1 MKSSAGQTQLQCLP
15 NKTAAA
21 KKMAKRVEPYMGLPT
36 VDDVVTTQ
44 TNDVWRDKLQREER
58 CARLSGHTPAPH
70 RRSAE
75 DACLATLHRS
85 KIEWHRRWGNT
96 FGVGSRPPSS
106 GYERRPIRS
115 PLQLPPP
122 GRPMRL
128 VEPTQSSLRY
138 DAATLEAQGAAMRW
152 DTTKGDG
159 RVVRAAQPSEGGR
172 SLRSDRSGAA
182 SAAPTGASG
191 LTGASRASVVPSV
204 RAVSI
209 SGSAADRNELL
220 QSRKLQLQRQLEQVD
235 QLLKANVPTTQRSV
249 LAMDLDGPP
258 AAAPEGA
265 PAQLRLS
272 TPSPSLM
279 KKHQMAFV
287 DAKAQAPRPL
297 MPLCMDPKQIK
308 HSMARRASVK
318 RGGSAA
324 GPLARLPCPRAC
336 RSLPAILRRPQE
348 TVTGVAM
355 ALPGRY
361 FAAGGMPDP

>member
-1 MKSSAGQTQLQCLP
+1 MKPGPSA
-15 NKTAAA
+15 
-21 KKMAKRVEPYMGLPT
+21 
-36 VDDVVTTQ
+36 DDGS
-44 TNDVWRDKLQREER
+44 L
-58 CARLSGHTPAPH
+58 ARL
-70 RRSAE
+70 RRA
-75 DACLATLHRS
+75 

-115 PLQLPPP
+115 PIQLPPP

-128 VEPTQSSLRY
+128 VEPTQSSLKY

-152 DTTKGDG
+152 DTTMGDG
-159 RVVRAAQPSEGGR
+159 RVVRAQPSEGGR
-172 SLRSDRSGAA
+172 SLRSDRTGSA

-235 QLLKANVPTTQRSV
+235 QLLKANAPTTQRSV

-258 AAAPEGA
+258 AAAPDGA
-265 PAQLRLS
+265 PGQLRLS

-279 KKHQMAFV
+279 KKHQMAF
-287 DAKAQAPRPL
+287 AESKAQAPRPL
-297 MPLCMDPKQIK
+297 MPLCMDPKAIK
-308 HSMARRASVK
+308 HSMARGVSVK
-318 RGGSAA
+318 TWWLCGRPSRHT
-324 GPLARLPCPRAC
+324 ARPVP
-336 RSLPAILRRPQE
+336 
-348 TVTGVAM
+348 VHV
-355 ALPGRY
+355 
-361 FAAGGMPDP
+361 PDSRHAW